1 MVLRVDDVICNKKK
15 NVNGKQRFQEAEET
29 WYGERKDTKSKIY
42 P

>member
-15 NVNGKQRFQEAEET
+15 MCNRLQEAEET
-29 WYGERKDTKSKIY
+29 WYGERKDIKSKIY